1 LVRVAVVDDHEVVR
15 RGIESVLQKDS
26 QIEVAGCF
34 SCGSELCN
42 SSSVSSL
49 DVVIMDLKLP
59 DGLGANWAKRL
70 KEQNARVK
78 VLILTGYH
86 TEAELFLSL
95 EAGVDG
101 YLFKEV
107 SSTELIK
114 AVKEVAKGHF
124 YISPEV
130 ARKVKDFTI
139 SPKVTLTSREL
150 EVLLALKNGLTSEEI
165 AQELCLSLS
174 TVKTH
179 LRNIYQKLGVRNR
192 VEAVREAIKR
202 GLIGEE

>member
-1 LVRVAVVDDHEVVR
+1 MIRIAVVDDHEVVR
-15 RGIESVLQKDS
+15 KGIESVLQKDP
-26 QIEVAGCF
+26 QIEVVCSYGC
-34 SCGSELCN
+34 GNELCH
-42 SSSVSSL
+42 SSLLKSL

-59 DGLGANWAKRL
+59 DGLGANWVKKI
-70 KEQNARVK
+70 KEKNAHLK

-101 YLFKEV
+101 YIFKDV
-107 SSTELIK
+107 SADELIK

-124 YISPEV
+124 YLSSEV
-130 ARKVKDFTI
+130 ARKVKDFTV
-139 SPKVTLTSREL
+139 SSRFSLTPREL
-150 EVLLALKNGLTSEEI
+150 EVLLALKKGLTSEEI
-165 AQELCLSLS
+165 AHELRLSLS

-179 LRNIYQKLGVRNR
+179 LRNIYQKLNVRNR
-192 VEAVREAIKR
+192 VEAVQEAMRK